1 MGFLGNYMRNLMSL
15 AIGREPTAPLL
26 FSYYV
31 THRCTLRCE
40 YCSDGAGGAFHQ
52 DAVSELSTEDA
63 KRLIRILSAACD
75 TLDRTGGEPLM
86 RDDLEELLTAA
97 RGLGM
102 RTVLNTNGISLP
114 TRPDVMPNCDVLV
127 ISLDS
132 TCPETLGRI
141 TGQDAAGAQRILD
154 AVQYA
159 IEMRRQTSTSVV
171 LSAVAVPG
179 HLSHAGKVLE
189 LACDNDIGFQLS
201 PQINGVRIHPDLPGD
216 PDYIRL
222 LDAVIAHKRRGARV
236 LGVRKYLRGI
246 RDLSAYRC
254 HPLLMPTI
262 RPDGAMYYPCL
273 ESGSAPIDIPE
284 AGDYRSAVRSIR
296 SKQAL
301 GPCKRQCHIFC
312 HMALSLLQ
320 RRPLAALGEI
330 KYMRS

>member
-1 MGFLGNYMRNLMSL
+1 MGFLANYMRNLMSL
-15 AIGREPTAPLL
+15 AIGREPVEALL

-40 YCSDGAGGAFHQ
+40 YCSDGGGRAFHQ
-52 DAVSELSTEDA
+52 DVAAELSTDDA
-63 KRLIRILSAACD
+63 RRLIGILAAASD
-75 TLDRTGGEPLM
+75 TLDITGGEPLM
-86 RDDLEELLTAA
+86 RDDLEELLVTA

-102 RTVLNTNGISLP
+102 RTVLNTNGMSLP
-114 TRPDVMPNCDVLV
+114 DRPEIMDNCDVLV

-132 TCPETLGRI
+132 TCPDALGRI

-159 IEMRRQTSTSVV
+159 IDRRKQTATSVV

-179 HLSHAGKVLE
+179 RLSQAGKVLE
-189 LACDNDIGFQLS
+189 LAVVNDIGFQLS
-201 PQINGVRIHPDLPGD
+201 PQISGTEIHPDLPGA
-216 PDYIRL
+216 PAYLRL
-222 LDAVIAHKRRGARV
+222 LDTAIARKRSGARV
-236 LGVRKYLRGI
+236 LGIERYLRGI
-246 RDLSAYRC
+246 RDLSDYRC

-273 ESGSAPIDIPE
+273 ESAAAPIDLLE
-284 AGDYRSAVRSIR
+284 AGDYRAAVRSLR
-296 SKQAL
+296 RKQAL
-301 GPCKRQCHIFC
+301 PTCKRRCHIFC

-320 RRPLAALGEI
+320 RSPVAALGEL

>member
-40 YCSDGAGGAFHQ
+40 YCSDGGGQAFHQ
-52 DAVSELSTEDA
+52 DASSELSTDDA
-63 KRLIRILSAACD
+63 KRLIGMLASASD
-75 TLDRTGGEPLM
+75 TLDITGGEPLM
-86 RDDLEELLTAA
+86 RRDLEELLVAA
-97 RGLGM
+97 RSSGM

-114 TRPDVMPNCDVLV
+114 DRPDVMTNCNVLV

-132 TCPETLGRI
+132 TSPVALSQI

-154 AVQYA
+154 AVRFA
-159 IEMRRQTSTSVV
+159 IDKRKQTATTVV
-171 LSAVAVPG
+171 LSAVAIPG
-179 HLSHAGKVLE
+179 RLSHAEKVLE
-189 LACDNDIGFQLS
+189 LASDNDIGFQLS
-201 PQINGVRIHPDLPGD
+201 PQIIGSEIHPNLTGD
-216 PDYIRL
+216 SEYLRL
-222 LDAVIAHKRRGARV
+222 LDAVIAHKRNGARV
-236 LGVRKYLRGI
+236 LGIEEYLRGI
-246 RDLSAYRC
+246 RDVSDYRC

-273 ESGSAPIDIPE
+273 ESGAAPINLLE
-284 AGDYRSAVRSIR
+284 AGDYRTAMKSFRR
-296 SKQAL
+296 KQAL
-301 GPCKRQCHIFC
+301 PACKRRCHIFC

-320 RRPLAALGEI
+320 RCPLAALGEL